1 MNLQLLLHRQI
12 GEIYSTLTIRLSMMG
27 QPTWNDVAMYITSM
41 YPGWGVRAVS
51 IAK

>member
-1 MNLQLLLHRQI
+1 MNLQLLLHRHV
-12 GEIYSTLTIRLSMMG
+12 GNAYSTLTIRLSMMG
-27 QPTWNDVAMYITSM
+27 QPTWNDVATYIVSM